1 MVNDPNADSKGKSN
15 LSVDYV
21 HARANGICKGQHRHP
36 YDCLRSK
43 TKRVERLRNGEIQV
57 LLGTE
62 TIGRGIDIRT
72 VSLVINFSEPTKNKN
87 EVSSIAYIH
96 RVGRT
101 GRYSDEGIGLTFI
114 DEATGDKFVKMTEQ
128 EQKIEFLK
136 MESEEKIIE
145 EALMCS
151 KKNSAIPEDGKH
163 RFEND

>member
-1 MVNDPNADSKGKSN
+1 MKILQILAKNQQKTQIIIFFNEIRQLENFYDLLLNESERFVVNDPKADSKGKSN
-15 LSVDYV
+15 LSVDYI

-36 YDCLRSK
+36 YDCVRSK

-62 TIGRGIDIRT
+62 TIGRGVDIRT

-101 GRYSDEGIGLTFI
+101 GRYSD
-114 DEATGDKFVKMTEQ
+114 
-128 EQKIEFLK
+128 
-136 MESEEKIIE
+136 
-145 EALMCS
+145 
-151 KKNSAIPEDGKH
+151 
-163 RFEND
+163 